1 MLFLT
6 LSLSLGQIWWGFKEL
21 SCVEHA
27 IILGGNTPPQQAIV
41 TNSEASQFSFSAIQL
56 DKI

>member
-27 IILGGNTPPQQAIV
+27 TILGGNTPPQQMSQIV
-41 TNSEASQFSFSAIQL
+41 KPHNFPLTAIQL

>member
-27 IILGGNTPPQQAIV
+27 TILGGNTPPQQAIV
-41 TNSEASQFSFSAIQL
+41 TNNEASQFSFNCNPTR
-56 DKI
+56 